1 MKENIMRYFFIL
13 WGQKSRLLGLLISIL
28 GLFLV
33 GLFLPSSLWA
43 ENPTG
48 YIPSFKARVTA
59 LWFFEGSATAPPL
72 KERSYDIRFGTSEA
86 RFIFWELNLEHPAPG
101 RQVNLAVEA
110 FWYRPDGNL
119 LRKQLLKTTIEPN
132 WTWSY
137 QTYGFG
143 WDEPG
148 HWEVGSY
155 HVDLYVEGNMI
166 ASGSFEIYK
175 TENFG
180 LLKDTNKKWLFD
192 EEINKRMF
200 DTSAPTNLISSIKAQ
215 VTSLKFFESGYD
227 MTPHEERVYKNR
239 FAKSDT
245 RYIFWELNLEHPAP
259 GRWVN
264 LPLEVFWYRTDTNP
278 ITLVKRQVHQT
289 SLQSDWTWSYH
300 NNSYGW
306 DEPGRWEVGSY
317 QIDVFV
323 EGKKVAS
330 GTFEIYGA
338 GSSTE
343 KVTGKT
349 TEPESPATYIPSL
362 RATVN
367 SLQFFESGNEV
378 PPYGQRAYE
387 HRFAKSK
394 TRLINWELLLDWEAT
409 PSTQKPV
416 TDFTIKSIW
425 YRPDGSV
432 LTRQPKEA
440 HRDPDW
446 TQSYHLLGYGWET
459 PGNWEPGS
467 YRVDLYIE
475 GNKVASGSFEI
486 YEDHSTQTR
495 TEDLVEEAKK
505 AKEKNESKI
514 TWFRDLN
521 KALETVFLLDKPLVI
536 MFSGGMNVDGIIYAD
551 EMVTLADKA
560 VFLVVDS
567 RAAPGTKNPQAER
580 IEKLFGVQGTYPQ
593 VLLAR
598 VYFSKG
604 PDTSLK
610 WQEKPGDD
618 PVWFKVVGYSKEQ
631 SGQIEKI
638 ASWLGKR

>member
-1 MKENIMRYFFIL
+1 MRYFFRPKA
-13 WGQKSRLLGLLISIL
+13 QKSSLPSLLVSML
-28 GLFLV
+28 GIVLV
-33 GLFLPSSLWA
+33 GLLLPQYSWA

-48 YIPSFKARVTA
+48 YIPSFKARVTS
-59 LWFFEGSATAPPL
+59 LWFFEGNATAPPL
-72 KERSYDIRFGTSEA
+72 KERNYDIRFKDSAT

-101 RQVNLAVEA
+101 RQVNLAIEA
-110 FWYRPDGNL
+110 FWYRPDGSL
-119 LRKQLLKTTIEPN
+119 LRKQVLKTSIEPN

-137 QTYGFG
+137 QTFGYG

-155 HVDLYVEGNMI
+155 HVDLYVEGNRI
-166 ASGSFEIYK
+166 ASGSFEVYK
-175 TENFG
+175 TKG
-180 LLKDTNKKWLFD
+180 LSLLDDISDK
-192 EEINKRMF
+192 MF
-200 DTSAPTNLISSIKAQ
+200 DTSKPTNFIQAISAK

-227 MTPHEERVYKNR
+227 MTPHKERVYKDR

-264 LPLEVFWYRTDTNP
+264 LPLEVFWFRTDTNP

-300 NNSYGW
+300 NNDYGW
-306 DEPGRWEVGSY
+306 DEPDRWEVGSY
-317 QIDVFV
+317 QVDIFV
-323 EGKKVAS
+323 GETKVAS

-338 GSSTE
+338 GPSTG
-343 KVTGKT
+343 KVTDKT
-349 TEPESPATYIPSL
+349 QEPESSATYIPSL

-367 SLQFFESGNEV
+367 SLQFFESSKEV

-394 TRLINWELLLDWEAT
+394 ARLINWELLLDWEPT

-440 HRDPDW
+440 HRDADW
-446 TQSYHLLGYGWET
+446 TQSYHLLGYGWES

-475 GNKVASGSFEI
+475 GKKVASGSFEI
-486 YEDHSTQTR
+486 YEDYSAPTHS
-495 TEDLVEEAKK
+495 DLGEEAKK

-514 TWFRDLN
+514 TWFKDLN

-536 MFSGGMNVDGIIYAD
+536 MFSGGMNVEGIIYD
-551 EMVTLADKA
+551 DKMVTLADKA

-567 RAAPGTKNPQAER
+567 GAVTGTKNAQAER

-593 VLLAR
+593 VLLAK
-598 VYFSKG
+598 VYFDKG

-610 WQEKPGDD
+610 WQEKSGDD
-618 PVWFKVVGYSKEQ
+618 PVWFKVLGSSKEP
-631 SGQIEKI
+631 GGYIEKI
-638 ASWLGKR
+638 ASWLGK